1 MAKAATA
8 TAAAPIRHVLRR
20 MAPSPLVVLI
30 VVIFRRPRTESNR
43 RNNLERPSENRANA
57 CIALPYIVRSRML
70 RSEGL
75 TPVFNVDINVYSADS
90 KIPL

>member
-1 MAKAATA
+1 
-8 TAAAPIRHVLRR
+8 

-43 RNNLERPSENRANA
+43 QDNLEWPSENRANA

-70 RSEGL
+70 RRK
-75 TPVFNVDINVYSADS
+75 V
-90 KIPL
+90 